1 MPQDSRNARLGCRLG
16 SSNRPLDYYKIE
28 APNRRHR
35 ESTTA
40 TVLVPWKTVEAV
52 IQVQSFSQDLWMA
65 WHRSMTDDG
74 MVEVARTMTDQQG
87 KRGQGRARLE
97 GERKRDGLAQCRSVR
112 TRRGVAFHS
121 TSNRDWLVR
130 LHLNVR

>member
-1 MPQDSRNARLGCRLG
+1 M
-16 SSNRPLDYYKIE
+16 
-28 APNRRHR
+28 
-35 ESTTA
+35 
-40 TVLVPWKTVEAV
+40 EAV